1 MWTPNFYFKLGCLAI
16 LWVLTARNYEIVSKI
31 ETLQTFDP
39 YDILQL
45 DQTAKMSEIRRK
57 YRRLSLE
64 KHPDKNK
71 ENPLAVQEFIRLTKA
86 YRILTD
92 DTARE
97 NFQKYGNPDGPG
109 SYNVGIALP
118 QILLRKENHVVVLIT
133 AFFFMLVVIPGYIYL
148 NFGDSVQL
156 DEFGIHTSN
165 KGIFGREVGEGML
178 LKSLPK
184 IIGMCVEL

>member
-1 MWTPNFYFKLGCLAI
+1 
-16 LWVLTARNYEIVSKI
+16 
-31 ETLQTFDP
+31 
-39 YDILQL
+39 
-45 DQTAKMSEIRRK
+45 
-57 YRRLSLE
+57 
-64 KHPDKNK
+64 
-71 ENPLAVQEFIRLTKA
+71 
-86 YRILTD
+86 
-92 DTARE
+92 
-97 NFQKYGNPDGPG
+97 
-109 SYNVGIALP
+109 
-118 QILLRKENHVVVLIT
+118 LLRKENHVVVLIT